1 MGDPRFE
8 GEGCATTQG
17 KLRRVEGE
25 DGATAQGKPRLE
37 AHNGRTVQTR
47 VPLALLDSRPECVRL
62 APGVVSRQVLS
73 SGVGCMAAANP
84 SPGAGAPRPGP
95 EKLG

>member
-1 MGDPRFE
+1 
-8 GEGCATTQG
+8 
-17 KLRRVEGE
+17 
-25 DGATAQGKPRLE
+25 
-37 AHNGRTVQTR
+37 